1 MELILWGLKFELRFL
16 QIGDVDVAVEAE
28 EVDQISARVVS
39 VEATAIE
46 AVIVADEAHTAIGIV
61 MEGTEDDHPEAVH
74 LVDTVEEATVIAAT
88 DPAHATTIMAVMVR
102 PLVAT
107 TDRETETA
115 AAAEEEVTSHAIL
128 DHTAEVEV
136 EAYPVALTVDRHHP
150 ARTATFKTTIHSYDS
165 LQFLCVCVLC
175 FYL

>member
-1 MELILWGLKFELRFL
+1 MFKLMQKKKNEFKKRQIPSVSFLSLLR
-16 QIGDVDVAVEAE
+16 
-28 EVDQISARVVS
+28 S
-39 VEATAIE
+39 VLS
-46 AVIVADEAHTAIGIV
+46 
-61 MEGTEDDHPEAVH
+61 P
-74 LVDTVEEATVIAAT
+74 
-88 DPAHATTIMAVMVR
+88 
-102 PLVAT
+102 VAT

-136 EAYPVALTVDRHHP
+136 EADPVALTVDRHHP

-165 LQFLCVCVLC
+165 LQFLCVSVLC

>member
-1 MELILWGLKFELRFL
+1 MNLKSDKFLACLFSLLR
-16 QIGDVDVAVEAE
+16 
-28 EVDQISARVVS
+28 S
-39 VEATAIE
+39 VLS
-46 AVIVADEAHTAIGIV
+46 
-61 MEGTEDDHPEAVH
+61 P
-74 LVDTVEEATVIAAT
+74 
-88 DPAHATTIMAVMVR
+88 
-102 PLVAT
+102 VAT

-136 EAYPVALTVDRHHP
+136 EADPVALTVDRHHP